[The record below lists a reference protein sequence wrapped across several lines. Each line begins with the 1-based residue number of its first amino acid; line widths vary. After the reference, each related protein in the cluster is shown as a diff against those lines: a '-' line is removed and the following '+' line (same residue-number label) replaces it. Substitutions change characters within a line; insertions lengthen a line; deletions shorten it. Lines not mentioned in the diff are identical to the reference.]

1 MTLRITW
8 KRALAATAVLF
19 IVGMAIAWSG
29 IINIGASTGHWAIT
43 DWFLHW
49 SMRNTV
55 RTYAAVTVDGPATD
69 ATGLVSPA
77 PAPPVTEHPANGLLR

>member
-29 IINIGASTGHWAIT
+29 IIHIGALTGHWAIT
-43 DWFLHW
+43 AWFL
-49 SMRNTV
+49 
-55 RTYAAVTVDGPATD
+55 P
-69 ATGLVSPA
+69 
-77 PAPPVTEHPANGLLR
+77 